1 MSLMFAASKMKD
13 NANQVN
19 VKNFYSYIKICI
31 YFIPSIYFTRVYLFV
46 WSFICEYFW
55 RARQKREE
63 TELYCKRGGIPVLLI
78 ELSALRWSYRFS
90 AVVEFISFPSFPEI
104 KVEKYL
110 VFIFMFRKPMLQT
123 FLPAYVYVLYFFIT
137 L

>member
-46 WSFICEYFW
+46 
-55 RARQKREE
+55 
-63 TELYCKRGGIPVLLI
+63 
-78 ELSALRWSYRFS
+78 
-90 AVVEFISFPSFPEI
+90 
-104 KVEKYL
+104 
-110 VFIFMFRKPMLQT
+110 
-123 FLPAYVYVLYFFIT
+123 
-137 L
+137 